1 MARWL
6 WIGWALLLAAC
17 TPTDAVPT
25 AQESAWGDV
34 VVLAEAEQASAP
46 ALWVSP
52 ERVTAAWIGAD
63 ADGVYQAARS
73 LTRAGLSPAAR
84 FPLVRV
90 HPHAQQLFPA
100 GGGNLHLLWLD
111 ADTNS
116 ETRLFSALISPQL
129 ELLRGPTPVSDRW
142 TLHYTAFVNGD
153 GSLWVVFS
161 GGLAAEPALFARY
174 VDADGRVRQDMNR
187 LAADAEWPS
196 LAQAADRT
204 AWLFWRQPSDGQ
216 VFRARFAD
224 GELATAQ
231 PTLTISLKSGDRLDS
246 LRAAHDQTHAYLF
259 WNVTRADGQTEARW
273 ASGAADAGVWLP
285 TRFGIRSDTRQTF
298 ITGFNTGTASAAQAG
313 DNWLGSAVPLAAPVE
328 TLPVA
333 ARLGRALVIVYLR
346 GGRVAGYQEILQ
358 DSYLIGLPALY
369 ADRDLFLYLAWIQP
383 SAAGMADLRLV
394 TLKPN

>member
-6 WIGWALLLAAC
+6 CLGWALLLAAC
-17 TPTDAVPT
+17 GLTDAAPP
-25 AQESAWGDV
+25 AQESVWGDV
-34 VVLAEAEQASAP
+34 IVLAKAEQASAP
-46 ALWVSP
+46 ALWVAP
-52 ERVTAAWIGAD
+52 DRVTAAWIGAD
-63 ADGVYQAARS
+63 TDGVYQAARS
-73 LTRAGLSPAAR
+73 LTRAGLSATAR
-84 FPLVRV
+84 FPLARV
-90 HPHAQQLFPA
+90 HPYAQQLFPA

-111 ADTNS
+111 ADTSN

-196 LAQAADRT
+196 LAPAADRT

-224 GELATAQ
+224 GQLAASQ
-231 PTLTISLKSGDRLDS
+231 PTVTISLNSGDRLDS
-246 LRAAHDQTHAYLF
+246 LRAARDQTHAYLF
-259 WNVTRADGQTEARW
+259 WNVTRADGQAEASW
-273 ASGAADAGVWLP
+273 ASGTTDARVWLP
-285 TRFGIRSDTRQTF
+285 ARFGIRSDPQQAF

-313 DNWLGSAVPLAAPVE
+313 DNWLGQAVPLAAPVE

-346 GGRVAGYQEILQ
+346 GGQIAGYQEILQ
-358 DSYLIGLPALY
+358 NSQLIGLPALY
-369 ADRDLFLYLAWIQP
+369 ADRDLFLYLAWAQP
-383 SAAGMADLRLV
+383 SATGAADLRLV
-394 TLKPN
+394 SLKPN